1 MKIELTFG
9 EINASIPAMSNI
21 VKARLPYD
29 ISFSVYQIAKTMDE
43 ANDYFVKKVK
53 EIQESATDNS
63 QDELIK
69 LRDTKVSLNADQIDK
84 KKLFDAL
91 AMADVKLTAIE
102 LLSLEK
108 ITIPE
113 SEEKFTIID

>member
-9 EINASIPAMSNI
+9 ELNTMIPVMSIL

-29 ISFSVYQIAKTMDE
+29 ISYSIYQIAKTMDE
-43 ANDYFVKKVK
+43 ANDYLVKKVK
-53 EIQESATDNS
+53 EIQESAADNS

-84 KKLFDAL
+84 SKLFDAL
-91 AMADVKLTAIE
+91 SNAKVELTAIE
-102 LLSLEK
+102 LMNLEK
-108 ITIPE
+108 ITVPE
-113 SEEKFTIID
+113 SEEEFAIID

>member
-29 ISFSVYQIAKTMDE
+29 ISFSIYQIAKTMDE

-53 EIQESATDNS
+53 EVQDSASDNA

-69 LRDTKVSLNADQIDK
+69 LRDTKVTLNAELINKD
-84 KKLFDAL
+84 KLFDAL
-91 AMADVKLTAIE
+91 KTANVMLTPVE
-102 LLSLEK
+102 LLSIEK
-108 ITIPE
+108 ITE
-113 SEEKFTIID
+113 SQSEELFSINN